1 MLRHLRSSI
10 LNGSIFTGSMLAGS
24 LLIGSC
30 ALGEEAPQA
39 ASVPAGEKSPQN
51 QVSATAT
58 SETQPAQNQAGGP
71 GMGPTELPRGK
82 TSLVRGVLKRLD
94 PVHDQ
99 LLIRAFGGGD
109 VRVAFDPRTQ
119 MLAGDQRTPFTS
131 IPVGSVVSIDTVMD
145 GGRLFAVSVRA
156 GTMTASEMEGQVVRY
171 DATRSQL
178 TLRDPMSPQNF
189 SVKITPS
196 SILTNQGTAT
206 SAQNLVS
213 GTLVRAWFS
222 GAQRNVT
229 KLEILA
235 EPGHSFTFQGKVIA
249 VDLRARVLS
258 LSNDTDDSIREL
270 AIDSLDSGSL
280 GMLKENASVRIVAEF
295 DGERYKVRSLSLV
308 TPSR

>member
-1 MLRHLRSSI
+1 MIVASSI
-10 LNGSIFTGSMLAGS
+10 V
-24 LLIGSC
+24 IGSC
-30 ALGEEAPQA
+30 ALGQAAPQA
-39 ASVPAGEKSPQN
+39 ASVTPAENS
-51 QVSATAT
+51 S
-58 SETQPAQNQAGGP
+58 QNQASQNQTGGP
-71 GMGPTELPRGK
+71 GVGPAELPRGK

-119 MLAGDQRTPFTS
+119 MLAGNERRPFTS
-131 IPVGSVVSIDTVMD
+131 LPVGSVVSVDTVMD
-145 GGRLFAVSVRA
+145 GGKLFAVSVRA
-156 GTMTASEMEGQVVRY
+156 GTSTASEMDGQVVRY
-171 DATRSQL
+171 DAAKSQL
-178 TLRDPMSPQNF
+178 TLRDPMSPENF
-189 SVKITPS
+189 SVKITS
-196 SILTNQGTAT
+196 SSVLLNEGKAT
-206 SAQNLVS
+206 SAQNLVA

-270 AIDSLDSGSL
+270 AINSLNSDSLGL
-280 GMLKENASVRIVAEF
+280 LKENANVRIVAEF

-308 TPSR
+308 TPNP

>member
-1 MLRHLRSSI
+1 MLRLLCSTIVTSSI
-10 LNGSIFTGSMLAGS
+10 LVGG
-24 LLIGSC
+24 C
-30 ALGEEAPQA
+30 ALGQAAPQA
-39 ASVPAGEKSPQN
+39 GSIAPAENSSQNQAPQN
-51 QVSATAT
+51 QT
-58 SETQPAQNQAGGP
+58 GGP
-71 GMGPTELPRGK
+71 GVGPAELPRGK

-119 MLAGDQRTPFTS
+119 MVAGNQRTPFTS
-131 IPVGSVVSIDTVMD
+131 IPVGSVVSVDTVMD
-145 GGRLFAVSVRA
+145 GGKLFAVSIRS
-156 GTMTASEMEGQVVRY
+156 GTSTASEMDGQVVRY

-178 TLRDPMSPQNF
+178 TLRDPMSPDNF
-189 SVKITPS
+189 SVKITS
-196 SILTNQGTAT
+196 SSVLTNQGKAT
-206 SAQNLVS
+206 SAQNLVA

-270 AIDSLDSGSL
+270 AIDSLNSDSL
-280 GMLKENASVRIVAEF
+280 ALLKENANVRIVAEF

-308 TPSR
+308 SPNP